1 MEFIDPDW
9 EAIMAEVRRSVQ
21 FRWPAKLDL
30 TVNLG
35 NLDPLPTIR
44 SSSTQPEIT
53 YLAPERDS
61 STLEVERQLRTED
74 SILRSTP
81 STKDPILDQVP
92 SQASEGNL
100 SFSPIRDVPS
110 GSSNKLLSTLPE
122 QTTQDPVWD
131 ESLSDSERQL
141 ASSKDGDLRNPIAPL
156 VTSLEGARVISSACT
171 SSDEHKEKEL
181 SETPTELVNLS
192 VPSPPK
198 PSVNIELSE
207 HTAAEPVSETPPIQ
221 NSPPVTR
228 AEFETLKQKV
238 ATLEV
243 TLNQTIDAMQWV
255 RHVQRDMYNDHNAQM
270 ASLQKQLDDFIQCRT
285 IQTPSTT
292 AAASTSLK
300 DSSTE
305 GEKRA
310 EQEKE
315 KADKGKRKASEALG
329 IEGELEEGEIH
340 PEGLEIHEPYIPYY
354 VENIPHNEDF
364 DECEVTEFVDELAYD
379 DDCLGA
385 KHELVQNLEQQAKV
399 EADRKQRSDQR
410 EAQRKKRLE
419 NEIAN
424 EK

>member
-1 MEFIDPDW
+1 M
-9 EAIMAEVRRSVQ
+9 
-21 FRWPAKLDL
+21 
-30 TVNLG
+30 
-35 NLDPLPTIR
+35 
-44 SSSTQPEIT
+44 
-53 YLAPERDS
+53 
-61 STLEVERQLRTED
+61 
-74 SILRSTP
+74 
-81 STKDPILDQVP
+81 P

-100 SFSPIRDVPS
+100 SFSPTRDVPS

-122 QTTQDPVWD
+122 QTTQDPIRD

-156 VTSLEGARVISSACT
+156 VTSLEGARVISSAGT
-171 SSDEHKEKEL
+171 SIDAHKEKEL

-192 VPSPPK
+192 VPSPPE

-207 HTAAEPVSETPPIQ
+207 HTPAEPVSETPPIQ
-221 NSPPVTR
+221 TSPPVTR
-228 AEFETLKQKV
+228 AEFKILKQKV
-238 ATLEV
+238 AALEV

-270 ASLQKQLDDFIQCRT
+270 ASLQKQLDDFIQGRT
-285 IQTPSTT
+285 VRTPST
-292 AAASTSLK
+292 AAASTILK

-354 VENIPHNEDF
+354 VENIPHNKDF
-364 DECEVTEFVDELAYD
+364 DECEDTEFVDELAYD

-385 KHELVQNLEQQAKV
+385 KHEIVQNLEQQAKV